1 MNWIDKI
8 SNNDNKITMIT
19 FENNDVL
26 VHIELWDERKKYIR
40 FINCLGLKE
49 KQCIGDVIGDI
60 SVEEDSLLFREIQ
73 GDNLNGDGS
82 GEEVEMIK
90 SFVFKDEWNERIILE
105 IVAQSVKYDD

>member
-1 MNWIDKI
+1 
-8 SNNDNKITMIT
+8 MIT

-60 SVEEDSLLFREIQ
+60 SVEEDSFTFPF
-73 GDNLNGDGS
+73 S
-82 GEEVEMIK
+82 
-90 SFVFKDEWNERIILE
+90 
-105 IVAQSVKYDD
+105 SVYEGGMPSRVRLVHL